1 MKGIYASVQWLQE
14 LAKEVVDGTPEQLAT
29 RAKKVKWRKGRGYM
43 PLLKYRDENI
53 DPFSFFYSIC
63 RNCDGPENT
72 ERVVDSISQEFD
84 LQTQHPVR
92 PRDVFYFPDNDK
104 RNVLFHAKGE
114 GDPELLWRLFGQAM
128 KGVDAVKGED
138 FEKALKIRDGEGE
151 IDIGKLTRTLSL
163 INPKEF
169 LPYDKSTRRFI
180 GVPITPDWR
189 SYGQALDKLRGAF
202 PGCALY
208 EINRFAQLTH
218 CKKLKPSSKCFQV
231 STAIFD
237 DGTDH
242 WGEFES
248 NSWVR
253 APGLAYDS
261 PFGEDL
267 RDGVF
272 RYPLKKPK
280 QGDIVLVYGDGE
292 GKAIGIV
299 WCNDYETN
307 LTAGSKVHVIWLN
320 KSQVSLKGK
329 PHGRHWFSQA
339 PEMERTFRQIDAYK
353 PTFTLLGINDDDIGK
368 AVPMQG
374 QPLNQILYGPPGTGK
389 TFATFK
395 RCVEICDGEAPENQ
409 TEIRDRYRELVEADL
424 VEFVTFHQSYG
435 YEEFVEGLRP
445 VSSQGG
451 PSIKVKRGVIRRI
464 AKRARN
470 SDQPHVLVIDE
481 INRANISKVMGELI
495 TLIEV
500 DKREGRDN
508 EVRVTLPHS
517 QKSFSLPDNL
527 YILGTMNTAD
537 RSIALLDVALR
548 RRFDFEEMLPEPNL
562 LEEAKEK
569 TGVDLPEVLDTINA
583 RLEYLIDRDHLI
595 GHAWLMHVESRE
607 AIDECMRRKIIPLIA
622 EYFFEDWSKVHAVLG
637 GGDGFLSKEK
647 LESPKGLSDEVSD
660 DRYRWRLHDDF
671 EENAYDEL
679 IGQTQ

>member
-1 MKGIYASVQWLQE
+1 MKGIYASVQWFQE

-29 RAKKVKWRKGRGYM
+29 RAKKVEWREGRKRGQ
-43 PLLKYRDENI
+43 LLNYRRENI

-72 ERVVDSISQEFD
+72 ERVVDSISQEFN

-92 PRDVFYFPDNDK
+92 PRDVFYFPDKDK
-104 RNVLFHAKGE
+104 SNVLFHANGE
-114 GDPELLWRLFGQAM
+114 GDPEQLWRLFCQAV
-128 KGVDAVKGED
+128 KGVDDVKGED
-138 FEKALKIRDGEGE
+138 FERALKVRDAKGE

-169 LPYDKSTRRFI
+169 LPYDESTRQFI
-180 GVPITPDWR
+180 DVSATPDWR

-208 EINRFAQLTH
+208 EINRFAQLTR

-231 STAIFD
+231 STDIFD
-237 DGTDH
+237 DGTDY

-253 APGLAYDS
+253 APGLAYNS

-267 RDGVF
+267 RDGAKP
-272 RYPLKKPK
+272 YPLEKPK
-280 QGDIVLVYGDGE
+280 QGDIVLVYGGGE

-329 PHGRHWFSQA
+329 SYGRHWFSQA
-339 PEMERTFRQIDAYK
+339 PKMESTFRQIDAYK

-395 RCVEICDGEAPENQ
+395 RCVEICDGEAPNDEI
-409 TEIRDRYRELVEADL
+409 EIRERYRELVEVGQ

-445 VSSQGG
+445 VSSQDG
-451 PSIKVKRGVIRRI
+451 PSIKVKKGLIRRI
-464 AKRARN
+464 AKRARK

-495 TLIEV
+495 TLIEA
-500 DKREGRDN
+500 DKRKGQDN
-508 EVRVTLPHS
+508 EVRVRLPHS
-517 QKSFSLPDNL
+517 QKSFSLPSNL

-548 RRFDFEEMLPEPNL
+548 RRFDFEEMLPEPDL
-562 LEEAKEK
+562 LQDEKEK
-569 TGVDLPEVLDTINA
+569 TGVDLPKVLNTINES
-583 RLEYLIDRDHLI
+583 LEYLIDRDHLI
-595 GHAWLMHVESRE
+595 GHAWLMGIQSKDEL
-607 AIDECMRRKIIPLIA
+607 DECMRQKIIPLIA

-637 GGDGFLSKEK
+637 SGDGFLDKEK
-647 LESPKGLSDEVSD
+647 LESPKGLSD
-660 DRYRWRLHDDF
+660 DRYRWRLRKKF
-671 EENAYDEL
+671 KPSVYDEL
-679 IGQTQ
+679 IGQPK

>member
-1 MKGIYASVQWLQE
+1 MKGIYASVQWFQE
-14 LAKEVVDGTPEQLAT
+14 LAKEVVDGTPKQLAT
-29 RAKKVKWRKGRGYM
+29 RAQNVKWREGGRRM

-53 DPFSFFYSIC
+53 DAFSFFYSIC
-63 RNCDGPENT
+63 RNCNDQRNT
-72 ERVVDSISQEFD
+72 KRIVDSISQEFN
-84 LQTQHPVR
+84 LQTQHPTR
-92 PRDVFYFPDNDK
+92 PCDVFYFPDKDK
-104 RNVLFHAKGE
+104 RNVLFHADGE

-128 KGVDAVKGED
+128 KGVDAVEGED
-138 FEKALKIRDGEGE
+138 FEKALKIRDGKGE

-169 LPYDKSTRRFI
+169 LPYDESTRQFI
-180 GVPITPDWR
+180 DVSATPDWR

-208 EINRFAQLTH
+208 EINRFAQLTR

-231 STAIFD
+231 SIDIFD
-237 DGTDH
+237 DGTDY

-253 APGLAYDS
+253 APGLAYNS

-267 RDGVF
+267 RDGAKP
-272 RYPLKKPK
+272 YPLEKPK
-280 QGDIVLVYGDGE
+280 QGDIVLVYGGGE

-329 PHGRHWFSQA
+329 SYGRHWFSQA
-339 PEMERTFRQIDAYK
+339 PKMESTFRQIDAYK

-368 AVPMQG
+368 DVPMQG

-395 RCVEICDGEAPENQ
+395 RCVEICDGEAPNDDI
-409 TEIRDRYRELVEADL
+409 EIRERYRELVEVGQ
-424 VEFVTFHQSYG
+424 VEFATFHQSYG

-445 VSSQGG
+445 VSSQDG
-451 PSIKVKRGVIRRI
+451 PSIKVKKGLIRRI
-464 AKRARN
+464 AKRARK

-495 TLIEV
+495 TLIEA
-500 DKREGRDN
+500 DKRKGQDN
-508 EVRVTLPHS
+508 EVRVRLPHS
-517 QKSFSLPDNL
+517 QKSFSLPSNL

-548 RRFDFEEMLPEPNL
+548 RRFDFEEMLPEPDL
-562 LEEAKEK
+562 LQDEKEK
-569 TGVDLPEVLDTINA
+569 TGVDLPKVLNTINES
-583 RLEYLIDRDHLI
+583 LEYLIDRDHLI
-595 GHAWLMHVESRE
+595 GHAWLMGIQSKDEL
-607 AIDECMRRKIIPLIA
+607 DECMRQKIIPLIA

-637 GGDGFLSKEK
+637 SGDGFLDKEK
-647 LESPKGLSDEVSD
+647 LESPKGLSD
-660 DRYRWRLHDDF
+660 DRYRWRLRKKF
-671 EENAYDEL
+671 KPSAYDEL
-679 IGQTQ
+679 IGQSQ